1 MYLKRCHT
9 AMIFFGQKQLTAKKL
24 LFPQKKKFLVDR
36 VLNTVLH
43 RKISSFLNNVRYY
56 FEAND

>member
-24 LFPQKKKFLVDR
+24 LFPQKKIPRRSGSKYGSAQKNFQF
-36 VLNTVLH
+36 
-43 RKISSFLNNVRYY
+43 S
-56 FEAND
+56 